1 MLPGNLGF
9 TTRPLGTCRDQL
21 PLLSRLPLPWGHC
34 ARQAGPCSRRGDGEC
49 EMETRGNCP
58 ADKHVCG
65 HGLLH
70 PMAESLKLHVL
81 CPPNMHLKSQSFS
94 NDSKSMQYIHVRTHT
109 HTHTQAP
116 SKKEVMEDSSFLKV
130 TELMPIKGQ
139 LVHFSTSG
147 LLLTN

>member
-1 MLPGNLGF
+1 M
-9 TTRPLGTCRDQL
+9 GTL
-21 PLLSRLPLPWGHC
+21 
-34 ARQAGPCSRRGDGEC
+34 
-49 EMETRGNCP
+49 GNCL

-65 HGLLH
+65 HRLLH
-70 PMAESLKLHVL
+70 PMAESLKLHIL
-81 CPPNMHLKSQSFS
+81 CHPNKHLKSQSFS
-94 NDSKSMQYIHVRTHT
+94 NDLKSMQYIHVYTHT
-109 HTHTQAP
+109 HTP